1 MAAKAYNREE
11 VLNFVL
17 ADSGDEKS
25 DSDDEFVA
33 DVKDEFGETI
43 ILPDLGTNIAAHERE
58 PMLYLDEDLNEVSV
72 TNIFPFLLSLL
83 EKYCGYNAV
92 IINNI
97 ISAWIKDGI
106 QYVYFKFLFLA

>member
-11 VLNFVL
+11 VLSFVL

-33 DVKDEFGETI
+33 DVEDEFGEAI

-58 PMLYLDEDLNEVSV
+58 PMLHLDEDLNEVSV
-72 TNIFPFLLSLL
+72 TNIFPFL
-83 EKYCGYNAV
+83 
-92 IINNI
+92 
-97 ISAWIKDGI
+97 
-106 QYVYFKFLFLA
+106 FLA

>member
-11 VLNFVL
+11 VLSFVL

-33 DVKDEFGETI
+33 DVEDEFGEAI

-58 PMLYLDEDLNEVSV
+58 PMLHLDENLNEVRV
-72 TNIFPFLLSLL
+72 TNIFPFLLSFLG
-83 EKYCGYNAV
+83 KYCGYNAV

-97 ISAWIKDGI
+97 ISAWIQDGI
-106 QYVYFKFLFLA
+106 QYVYF